1 MTAGDNGVGCT
12 RPASVARGLTV
23 PPEGF
28 EERDD
33 LRSDFIRGLIEQQIV
48 NTHRSGF
55 DASPSETIPLHL
67 IQYWHDQRSV
77 PEDVSACLDSW
88 RRLGSEG
95 FRFSMFNDESA
106 AAYIEL
112 RYGAVE
118 RAAFARCHHPAMRCD
133 YLRMCALIEEGGLYV
148 DADDVLLGDGWR
160 ALLGDRAL
168 KVQPLCYDLRSRA
181 MVPADEIWCAK
192 CRTSDRIFYVNN
204 DPIAAPPKHPI
215 LRRALNRATAR
226 LLGSQERMEIQSTT
240 GPGNLTAA
248 LAAHARNLILEDRE
262 LDFKMLVDW
271 ESIAE
276 TRWELSY
283 RKDERNWRN
292 VNPF

>member
-1 MTAGDNGVGCT
+1 MTAGANSAGCL
-12 RPASVARGLTV
+12 RPASSARGLAV
-23 PPEGF
+23 PAEGF

-33 LRSDFIRGLIEQQIV
+33 LRSSFIRELIEQQTV
-48 NTHRSGF
+48 ATHRSAS
-55 DASPSETIPLHL
+55 DAGPSETIPLHL

-77 PEDVSACLDSW
+77 PEDVSECLSSW

-106 AAYIEL
+106 AVYIEL
-112 RYGAVE
+112 RYGAAE
-118 RAAFARCHHPAMRCD
+118 QAAFARCHHPAMRCD
-133 YLRMCALIEEGGLYV
+133 YLRMCALIAEGGLYV
-148 DADDVLLGDGWR
+148 DADDVLHGDGWR
-160 ALLGDRAL
+160 ELFQDRAL
-168 KVQPLCYDLRSRA
+168 KVQPLCYDLRSRS
-181 MVPADEIWCAK
+181 MVPADEVWRAE

-204 DPIAAPPKHPI
+204 DPIAAPPGHPM
-215 LRRALNRATAR
+215 LHRALNRATAR
-226 LLGSQERMEIQSTT
+226 LLGSKERLEIQSTT

-248 LAAHARNLILEDRE
+248 LAAHARNLLLEDRDP
-262 LDFKMLVDW
+262 DFVLLHDW
-271 ESIAE
+271 ERIAE

>member
-1 MTAGDNGVGCT
+1 MISGQSDAGCPRPRSLASSLTA
-12 RPASVARGLTV
+12 

-33 LRSDFIRGLIEQQIV
+33 LRSDFTRKLIEQQIAD
-48 NTHRSGF
+48 TDRRGP
-55 DASPSETIPLHL
+55 DASLSETIPFHL
-67 IQYWHDQRSV
+67 IQYWHDDTSV
-77 PEDVSACLDSW
+77 PEDVSACLSSW
-88 RRLGSEG
+88 QRLGSEG

-106 AAYIEL
+106 AAYIE
-112 RYGAVE
+112 RNYGSAE
-118 RAAFARCHHPAMRCD
+118 QMAFARCHHPAMRCD
-133 YLRMCALIEEGGLYV
+133 YLRMCALIAEGGLYV
-148 DADDVLLGDGWR
+148 DADDVLHGDGWR
-160 ALLGDRAL
+160 ELFQDRTL
-168 KVQPLCYDLRSRA
+168 KVQPLCYDLRSRS
-181 MVPADEIWCAK
+181 MVPASEIWRAD

-204 DPIAAPPKHPI
+204 DPIAAPPEHPVM
-215 LRRALNRATAR
+215 RRALNRATAR
-226 LLGSQERMEIQSTT
+226 LIGSQERLEIQSTT

-248 LAAHARNLILEDRE
+248 LVAHSHSLLLEDRE
-262 LDFKMLVDW
+262 LDFKLLLDW